1 MTKLSDTIPSPDDFV
16 ALLELTQQNVLASLK
31 AANSDTFGSGA
42 VAIVATVDL
51 SRGVEWCRFRGAAA
65 ATGRDAVS
73 EWSCP
78 AARATF
84 ALSWP
89 WVSDGSAILAL

>member
-51 SRGVEWCRFRGAAA
+51 FQGC
-65 ATGRDAVS
+65 
-73 EWSCP
+73 
-78 AARATF
+78 
-84 ALSWP
+84 
-89 WVSDGSAILAL
+89 